1 MCKGQCQETI
11 SIADRRAEIL
21 TAVDAAEVSIAR
33 GEGRTITPE
42 FMRQLAGEVKQRGRL
57 RLVSEASGLR

>member
-1 MCKGQCQETI
+1 MCKERFQETVPVP
-11 SIADRRAEIL
+11 DRRGEIL

-42 FMRQLAGEVKQRGRL
+42 FMRQLAAEVKQRGRV
-57 RLVSEASGLR
+57 RLVSEASAPR